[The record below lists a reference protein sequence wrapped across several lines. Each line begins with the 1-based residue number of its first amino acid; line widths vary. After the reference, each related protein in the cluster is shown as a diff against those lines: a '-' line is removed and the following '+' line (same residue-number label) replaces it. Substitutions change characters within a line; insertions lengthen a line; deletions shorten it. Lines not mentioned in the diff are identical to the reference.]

1 MIFKNKWQSVARE
14 IRLRELMQLI
24 PEEEF
29 VIVFDYTAGANGYQE
44 EDALFNGQV
53 QDWWKEEA
61 AVADALKMRV
71 LGFQAREL
79 ETVVGPV
86 VMIVVEF

>member
-14 IRLRELMQLI
+14 IRLKELMQLI

-29 VIVFDYTAGANGYQE
+29 VIVFDYAAGANGYQE

-86 VMIVVEF
+86 VMIVVEY